1 MVQGLFDKTKW
12 LAFNVENLPH
22 EPLDADLP
30 SVAQCAGYDL
40 AHSLFN

>member
-1 MVQGLFDKTKW
+1 MVQGVFDKTKW

-30 SVAQCAGYDL
+30 SIAQYAGRGL
-40 AHSLFN
+40 AQPLSK